1 MEEPKIM
8 TVAET
13 IEELAF
19 AMKHGFDFTK
29 HDFAQLLNENE
40 VREVCEKLNI
50 SAKLEPTLLK
60 IDGSN
65 SFRAYY
71 VLSFYKIGG
80 DTNTNMY
87 YKASYFSD
95 DIIKSGDG
103 WVVSPEEEK
112 EYQ

>member
-50 SAKLEPTLLK
+50 SAELEPTFMVKDSL
-60 IDGSN
+60 DHS
-65 SFRAYY
+65 RAYY
-71 VLSFYKIGG
+71 VLSFYKIGEYSNK
-80 DTNTNMY
+80 DIAT
-87 YKASYFSD
+87 YFSA
-95 DIIKSGDG
+95 DIITSEDG

-112 EYQ
+112 ECQ

>member
-29 HDFAQLLNENE
+29 HDLNQLLNENE

-50 SAKLEPTLLK
+50 SAELEPTFMVKDSL
-60 IDGSN
+60 GHS
-65 SFRAYY
+65 RAYY
-71 VLSFYKIGG
+71 VLSFYKIGEY
-80 DTNTNMY
+80 TNI
-87 YKASYFSD
+87 ASYFST
-95 DIIKSGDG
+95 DIITSEDG

>member
-29 HDFAQLLNENE
+29 HDFTQLLNENE

-50 SAKLEPTLLK
+50 SAELEPTFMK
-60 IDGSN
+60 KD
-65 SFRAYY
+65 SFGKSRAYY
-71 VLSFYKIGG
+71 VLSFYKFGEYVNKDI
-80 DTNTNMY
+80 
-87 YKASYFSD
+87 ASYFSA
-95 DIIKSGDG
+95 DIITSEDG
-103 WVVSPEEEK
+103 WTVSPEEEK
-112 EYQ
+112 EYE

>member
-13 IEELAF
+13 IEELDF

-29 HDFAQLLNENE
+29 HNFAQLLNENE

-50 SAKLEPTLLK
+50 SAELEPTLLK

-80 DTNTNMY
+80 YTNTNI
-87 YKASYFSD
+87 ASYFSD

>member
-29 HDFAQLLNENE
+29 HDLNQLLNENE

-50 SAKLEPTLLK
+50 SAELEPTFLK
-60 IDGSN
+60 KDGSS

-71 VLSFYKIGG
+71 VLSFYKIGEY
-80 DTNTNMY
+80 TNI
-87 YKASYFSD
+87 ASYFSA
-95 DIIKSGDG
+95 DIITSEDG
-103 WVVSPEEEK
+103 WVVSPEEEE

>member
-13 IEELAF
+13 IEELDC
-19 AMKHGFDFTK
+19 AMKHGFSFTK
-29 HDFAQLLNENE
+29 HDLAQLLNENE
-40 VREVCEKLNI
+40 VREVCKKLNI
-50 SAKLEPTLLK
+50 SAELEPTFLK
-60 IDGSN
+60 KDGSS

-80 DTNTNMY
+80 YTNTDI
-87 YKASYFSD
+87 ASYFST
-95 DIIKSGDG
+95 DIIKSEDG

>member
-29 HDFAQLLNENE
+29 HDLAQLLNENE

-50 SAKLEPTLLK
+50 SAELEPTFLK
-60 IDGSN
+60 KDGSS

-71 VLSFYKIGG
+71 ALSFYKIGEY
-80 DTNTNMY
+80 TNI
-87 YKASYFSD
+87 ASYFSD
-95 DIIKSGDG
+95 DIIKSEDG